1 MATDIVKILTW
12 TTLEHSMALRL
23 IRWMVACVALG
34 TPVIALS
41 SQRPLTLDTGVA
53 AHAGIDAVYAR
64 FSQAYRTMD
73 ASLVAAQY
81 SDTAAYLAPRKPI
94 GFGRTRIEAD
104 FSRFFADVKGRGDR
118 LEISFRI
125 MQRRVQGNLGY
136 DVGIYSLDAISGE
149 RTPKRSHGK
158 FVTVVRRA
166 PDGRWHFDVDA
177 YNDLPDVQ
185 ETDPLER
192 DQANGPLGETL
203 DAQLKQLERFGF
215 SGTVLVADDG
225 KPVLIKGYGLA
236 DVEQGLPNT
245 AATRFEMN
253 SMTKMFTGLALLQL
267 EAQGR
272 LDLDAPLER
281 YLGAMPEDKRSAT
294 VRQLATH
301 TAGLVKQGTELVD
314 DSRDRFVESVL
325 RAPAESAP
333 GERYRYSNAGYSLLA
348 AIIEHASGESYA
360 DYLRRHVF
368 RPVGMTSATFRD
380 ELPSQDARFA
390 HGYVGTPAAA
400 VPGPP
405 NPYAWG
411 TIGAGG
417 VWSSVGDIYR
427 WVITLEAGRLL
438 PPAQLA
444 RWMTPPQPTVEEA
457 LGWQVGVSEDGRRL
471 LQKGGGSDDFA
482 SQLLYYPDDA
492 VVIVWTN
499 NDRRQRWRPTLNRVL
514 PAIIFG
520 REGIRLPELSSVPQ
534 EQICARAR
542 SYQLG
547 QDVLEIRCGAGVLY
561 AANRS
566 SALSSSLSFR
576 ALDSRRFVAFDPA
589 AMTTTSLVFG
599 RTDQEPGMLTFA
611 DGQTLW
617 LTAINSVSANSP

>member
-1 MATDIVKILTW
+1 MV
-12 TTLEHSMALRL
+12 LRL
-23 IRWMVACVALG
+23 IRWVVACMALG
-34 TPVIALS
+34 ASGIVLS
-41 SQRPLTLDTGVA
+41 SERPLTLDPGVA

-64 FSQAYRTMD
+64 FSQAYRTLD

-81 SDTAAYLAPRKPI
+81 SDTAAYLAPGKPI

-104 FSRFFADVKGRGDR
+104 FSRFFADVKGRGGK

-125 MQRRVQGNLGY
+125 MQRHVQGDLGH

-149 RTPKRSHGK
+149 GTSKRSRGK
-158 FVTVVRRA
+158 FVTVARRA
-166 PDGRWHFDVDA
+166 PDGQWRFEVDA
-177 YNDLPDVQ
+177 YSDLPNVQ
-185 ETDPLER
+185 ETDSLER
-192 DQANGPLGETL
+192 DQANGPLGERL

-215 SGTVLVADDG
+215 SGTVLVARG
-225 KPVLIKGYGLA
+225 GEPMLIKGYGLA

-281 YLGAMPEDKRSAT
+281 YFGAMPEDKRGAT

-301 TAGLVKQGTELVD
+301 TAGLVRQGTELAG

-348 AIIEHASGESYA
+348 AIIEVASGESYA
-360 DYLRRHVF
+360 DYLRGHVF
-368 RPVGMTSATFRD
+368 EPAGMASATFRD
-380 ELPSQDARFA
+380 ELPGQDARFA

-427 WVITLEAGRLL
+427 WVTTLEASRLL

-444 RWMTPPQPTVEEA
+444 HWMTPPPPPVEEA
-457 LGWQVGVSEDGRRL
+457 FGWQVGVSEDGRRL

-514 PAIIFG
+514 PAIVFG
-520 REGIRLPELSSVPQ
+520 REGIRLPEMSSVPQ
-534 EQICARAR
+534 EQICARVR
-542 SYQLG
+542 SYRLG

-561 AANRS
+561 AVNGAP
-566 SALSSSLSFR
+566 ALSPSLPFHPVDGR
-576 ALDSRRFVAFDPA
+576 HFVAFDPA
-589 AMTTTSLVFG
+589 SMTTASPTFG
-599 RTDQEPGMLTFA
+599 CTDQEPGTLTFA
-611 DGQTLW
+611 DGPTLK
-617 LTAINSVSANSP
+617 LTAINSMSANSPRPSP